1 MAVFT
6 SSKTQYQFYLKLT
19 MEETAA
25 GAYNAQPQVSYKLQL
40 YSGGWNFSLLR
51 INAHV
56 KLGGTVIAQLNA
68 TDKQWTLDTKS
79 SITLLSGTAS
89 VPYDG
94 SGSLSVEYAIFMD
107 KAVWQYAPNIEATG
121 TMPLTPYAQ
130 PASVPSLSASSV
142 ELGKAV
148 TIYANRKDAYTH
160 TISYTFGSAS
170 GIIANNVGDSVAWS
184 PPVDLAS
191 QLPNDTTGICVIT
204 CETFSNGEPVGKK
217 TVNLELTV
225 PASVVPTISAFTA
238 TRVDNG
244 VPSAWGIYVKGYSKV
259 RLQTTAAGAYGS
271 TIQSCTVSGE
281 QPGADV
287 TTGVLNTAGEKQF
300 SVTVKDSRGRS
311 ATASVTINVVDYV
324 KPSISGVNFAR
335 CDADGTDNDDGTGI
349 KAHGAI
355 VIASCEGK
363 NSYTAQVQYKLS
375 TASSWNN
382 AGAYSG
388 GNTSAYA
395 VGLTDATYD
404 VRIAVT
410 DGLNTVY
417 ATNVLDVGDVIA
429 EYHKDTGVVEFHGPV
444 NFGEPDTTRA
454 NLGAAPAGYGL
465 GTTAKKLSNT
475 KLDSVLSNGWYC
487 FDSGSGIEN
496 APQDFP
502 SMLFV
507 ENFYNTGWCKQT
519 ITLVGHAKTKIV
531 RSRHKGT
538 WGEWEYE
545 NPLME
550 LGKEYRT
557 TERWQDK
564 AVYTKLVSF
573 GAMPNKG
580 SLMLPSTLKSSEIQ
594 MVEDSFMGYKTGG
607 PFLSMP
613 FFGTDGSINARAHV
627 SSDNNVYI
635 DTFVDFSSYTLVA
648 KFKYIKV

>member
-25 GAYNAQPQVSYKLQL
+25 GAYNAQPQVSYQLQL
-40 YSGGWNFSLLR
+40 YSGGWNFSMLR

-68 TDKQWTLDTKS
+68 ADKQWSLGTKS

-94 SGSLSVEYAIFMD
+94 SGSLPVEYAIDMD
-107 KAVWQYAPNIEATG
+107 ESYWQYAPDITATG

-130 PASVPSLSASSV
+130 PASEPTLSASSV
-142 ELGKAV
+142 ELEKAV
-148 TIYANRKDAYTH
+148 TINTNRKDAYTH
-160 TISYTFGSAS
+160 TISYAFGSAS
-170 GIIANNVGDSVAWS
+170 GIIANNVGDSVVWS

-191 QLPNDTTGICVIT
+191 QLPNDTAGICVIT

-244 VPSAWGIYVKGYSKV
+244 VPGDWGIYVKGYSKA

-281 QPGADV
+281 LPGADV
-287 TTGVLNTAGEKQF
+287 TTGVLNTVGEKRF

-324 KPSISGVNFAR
+324 KPSISGVDFAR
-335 CDADGTDNDDGTGI
+335 CDADGADNDDGTSI
-349 KAHGAI
+349 KAHGVIA
-355 VIASCEGK
+355 IASCEGK

-375 TASSWNN
+375 TASSWTK
-382 AGAYSG
+382 AGDYAS
-388 GNTSAYA
+388 GNTSVYV

-417 ATNVLDVGDVIA
+417 ATDVLDVGIVIQ
-429 EYHKDTGVVEFHGPV
+429 EYHRAEKVLEFKVPIY
-444 NFGEPDTTRA
+444 F
-454 NLGAAPAGYGL
+454 GAATYDAA
-465 GTTAKKLSNT
+465 TRKL
-475 KLDSVLSNGWYC
+475 
-487 FDSGSGIEN
+487 
-496 APQDFP
+496 
-502 SMLFV
+502 
-507 ENFYNTGWCKQT
+507 T
-519 ITLVGHAKTKIV
+519 I
-531 RSRHKGT
+531 S
-538 WGEWEYE
+538 
-545 NPLME
+545 
-550 LGKEYRT
+550 
-557 TERWQDK
+557 
-564 AVYTKLVSF
+564 
-573 GAMPNKG
+573 
-580 SLMLPSTLKSSEIQ
+580 
-594 MVEDSFMGYKTGG
+594 
-607 PFLSMP
+607 
-613 FFGTDGSINARAHV
+613 
-627 SSDNNVYI
+627 
-635 DTFVDFSSYTLVA
+635 
-648 KFKYIKV
+648 